1 MHEAPEPVHAA
12 QDPVHATRDP
22 DGHARPKTTD
32 TVIITFSEIIS
43 ALSFAIDLTEDA
55 VPGHALRSC
64 LLGMRIARALG
75 MPARELEA
83 LYYALL
89 LKDVGCSNHGL
100 RLEHRMRGDQ
110 RRENGAATDPRRSRS
125 RGAREVL
132 KLFQEETRGEAP
144 LRRKFRRLLHMRP
157 LERRSDQEM
166 ILLRCERG
174 ANITRKLGL
183 SAATCE
189 AVFALDERWDGAGAP
204 LQLRAQAIPLLAR
217 IVTLAEHLD
226 AFACEGV
233 PTRAIDRMGEQSG
246 RWFDPELV
254 EVAFALNRAG
264 QLWTDCLPTDDL
276 DLCRRL
282 VIGLDP
288 KASDGVGADEIDRIC
303 EAFADVV
310 DAKSPFTYRHSVGVA
325 QVAVSMGTT
334 LALPPD
340 RLRMVQRAALLHDLG
355 KLAVPNAILDKSD
368 RLSPEEW
375 HAVVEHPRLTQQI
388 LARIEPFAELAAI
401 AGAHHEKLDG
411 SGYPNGLREHQL
423 GIESRVIA
431 VADTYRAMTEGRPY
445 RPGVSH
451 AVAVGKLRELTP
463 HQLDARC
470 VEALNLCCDPARGVP
485 APALEDLARLRKR
498 PGSVP
503 AGGAWQAFTA

>member
-1 MHEAPEPVHAA
+1 MHEASEPARGKQYLNGLTSA
-12 QDPVHATRDP
+12 QAT
-22 DGHARPKTTD
+22 G
-32 TVIITFSEIIS
+32 VVVITFSEIIS

-55 VPGHALRSC
+55 APGHALRSC

-75 MPARELEA
+75 MTAKELES

-89 LKDVGCSNHGL
+89 LKDVGCSSNGS
-100 RLEHRMRGDQ
+100 RLGHKVRRDEHR
-110 RRENGAATDPRRSRS
+110 ENEAATDPRKPR
-125 RGAREVL
+125 ARETQRAF
-132 KLFQEETRGEAP
+132 KLIQGEMHAEAP
-144 LRRKFRRLLHMRP
+144 LRQRFRRLLHMEPRQ
-157 LERRSDQEM
+157 RSSDQEM

-174 ANITRKLGL
+174 AKITRKLGL
-183 SAATCE
+183 SAATCDT
-189 AVFALDERWDGAGAP
+189 VFALDERWDGAGGP
-204 LQLRAQAIPLLAR
+204 LRRQGQAIPLLAR

-226 AFACEGV
+226 AFACECTPAV
-233 PTRAIDRMGEQSG
+233 AMDRMLEQSG

-254 EVAFALNRAG
+254 QVAFALDHAG
-264 QLWTDCLPTDDL
+264 QLWTHCLPADDL
-276 DLCRRL
+276 DLCRQL

-288 KASDGVGADEIDRIC
+288 EASHGVDADEIDRIC

-310 DAKSPFTYRHSVGVA
+310 DAKSPFTYQHSLGVA
-325 QVAVSMGTT
+325 QIAVSMGTT

-340 RLRMVQRAALLHDLG
+340 RLRVVQRAALLHDLG
-355 KLAVPNAILDKSD
+355 KLAVPNTILDKSG
-368 RLSPEEW
+368 RLSVEEW
-375 HAVVEHPRLTQQI
+375 HAVIEHPRLTQQI
-388 LARIEPFAELAAI
+388 LSRIEPFAELAAI

-411 SGYPNGLREHQL
+411 SGYPNGLREDQL

-470 VEALNLCCDPARGVP
+470 VEALDLCCNPARGTP
-485 APALEDLARLRKR
+485 APALEHLAQLRKR
-498 PGSVP
+498 PASVP
-503 AGGAWQAFTA
+503 AGGNWQAFSA